1 MNEKLEWRR
10 LFEDGENNQLNAEN
24 TELYRQLEQARTRN
38 LSLHKLL
45 EDANRGAERNA
56 HVNQLLAADLLKV
69 TRERGAWRKLV
80 LEHNAECKRLCVSGE
95 AYCHVIDSY
104 SGCVT
109 CPECYEITMPPELE
123 QSS

>member
-1 MNEKLEWRR
+1 MSEKLEWRR

-80 LEHNAECKRLCVSGE
+80 LEHNTLRNAQCRNCRETCGDCCPA
-95 AYCHVIDSY
+95 AYVIHV
-104 SGCVT
+104 
-109 CPECYEITMPPELE
+109 PPELE
-123 QSS
+123 QSP